1 MKWKEGSGMATATA
15 KKTYTKGQLL
25 EAKKYAGKRD
35 LLSAILSENKKYTL
49 EDVDKTIE
57 RYTKG
62 KVN

>member
-1 MKWKEGSGMATATA
+1 MATATA